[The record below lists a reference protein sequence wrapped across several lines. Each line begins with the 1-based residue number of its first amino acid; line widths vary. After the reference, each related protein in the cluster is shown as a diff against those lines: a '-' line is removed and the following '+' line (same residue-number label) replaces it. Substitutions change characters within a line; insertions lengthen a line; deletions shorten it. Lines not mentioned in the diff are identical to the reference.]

1 MLCCARDP
9 KVSPAALIEHLAS
22 RAKNKHTMSYY
33 LFVKKAEKA
42 RLTAEEKAL
51 VAEGKKYW
59 DSLQS
64 TATDLALEIPPM
76 PVFDRKRSLASRFS
90 SSLEG
95 ARTPQRDQTIFPRL
109 QQDALRG
116 SVGPLAG
123 HSKLHQQQQGQGQ
136 AQGQA
141 RLNFSLEQSRS
152 FRSKSKPNQESL
164 LEHEESPI
172 FST

>member
-1 MLCCARDP
+1 MLCCSKDSKITP
-9 KVSPAALIEHLAS
+9 SKLIEHIS
-22 RAKNKHTMSYY
+22 SNAKNKHTMSYY

-42 RLTAEEKAL
+42 RLTPEEKSL
-51 VAEGKKYW
+51 IAEGKKYW
-59 DSLQS
+59 ESLQS

-95 ARTPQRDQTIFPRL
+95 SKTPQKENSIFPRL
-109 QQDALRG
+109 NQDSLHG
-116 SVGPLAG
+116 SVGPTAPA
-123 HSKLHQQQQGQGQ
+123 KQP
-136 AQGQA
+136 
-141 RLNFSLEQSRS
+141 RLNFTLNQSKS

-164 LEHEESPI
+164 LENEESPI

>member
-9 KVSPAALIEHLAS
+9 KVSPTALIEHLGS

-42 RLTAEEKAL
+42 RLTPEEKAL

-95 ARTPQRDQTIFPRL
+95 SKTPQKDRSIFPRL
-109 QQDALRG
+109 QQDSLHG
-116 SVGPLAG
+116 SVGPLPA
-123 HSKLHQQQQGQGQ
+123 SKPQP
-136 AQGQA
+136 
-141 RLNFSLEQSRS
+141 RLNFTLKESKS

-164 LEHEESPI
+164 LENEESPI
-172 FST
+172 FNT